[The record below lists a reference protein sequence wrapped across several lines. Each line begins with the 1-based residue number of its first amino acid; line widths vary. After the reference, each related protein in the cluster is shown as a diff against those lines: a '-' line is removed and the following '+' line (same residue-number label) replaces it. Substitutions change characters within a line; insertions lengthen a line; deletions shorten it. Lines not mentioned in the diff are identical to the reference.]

1 MRSPAAGCPRG
12 VRRWFAAAP
21 AAARLLVAIV
31 ERKFKGIQVFTASN
45 GREGLEVFRARL
57 PELLL
62 TDVKMPEMDG
72 VELSEKVREIQPET
86 IIIVISADSGE
97 ASLVESRG
105 KGLKIDHFI
114 HKPVDYKKLFSAIE
128 LSLETLSCPRP
139 V

>member
-1 MRSPAAGCPRG
+1 MVIVEDDGNALE
-12 VRRWFAAAP
+12 
-21 AAARLLVAIV
+21 LLVSIV
-31 ERKFKGIQVFTASN
+31 ERKFKGIQVFTATN
-45 GREGLEVFRARL
+45 GREGLEVFKKRR

-72 VELSEKVREIQPET
+72 VELSQKVREIQPET

-97 ASLVESRG
+97 ASLVESKD

-114 HKPVDYKKLFSAIE
+114 HKPVDYKKLFNAIE
-128 LSLETLSCPRP
+128 LSLQTLSCPRP